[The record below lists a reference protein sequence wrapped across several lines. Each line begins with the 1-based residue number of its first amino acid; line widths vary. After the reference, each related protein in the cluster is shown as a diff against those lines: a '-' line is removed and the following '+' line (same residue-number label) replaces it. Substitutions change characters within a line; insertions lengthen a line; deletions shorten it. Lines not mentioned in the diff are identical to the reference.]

1 MVSLALDPLTP
12 DRPLEVAKEFVRV
25 IHATAE
31 RPVDPVSDQA
41 KAELDALDII
51 ATRTLADVRYDAERL
66 LYLAE
71 RAALD
76 GFPVHEQLI
85 AIAEAHEGEI
95 KRLGSQVI
103 AQYKA
108 LVAKMQIPPRVAAFL
123 KRVFEAAEGFQEG
136 WLGIAR
142 QMRNRARAIGQRSL
156 PRGRIVLAAELYL
169 EQLTKVFG
177 TIDTIDLT
185 PTIAGD
191 LIVYEMVVPID
202 PALCGDVGA
211 LLQRETQ
218 VHEAIER
225 VAAWLVG
232 ALALR
237 YVPHEGLAP

>member
-1 MVSLALDPLTP
+1 MVALALDPLTP

-31 RPVDPVSDQA
+31 NPVDPVSDQT
-41 KAELDALDII
+41 KAELDALDVI
-51 ATRTLADVRYDAERL
+51 AVKTLADVRYDADRL

-76 GFPVHEQLI
+76 GFPVHDQLI

-95 KRLGSQVI
+95 KRLGTQVI

-123 KRVFEAAEGFQEG
+123 KRVFEAAEEFQEG
-136 WLGIAR
+136 WLAIAR
-142 QMRNRARAIGQRSL
+142 QMRNRARAIGQRKL
-156 PRGRIVLAAELYL
+156 PRGKIVIAAELYL
-169 EQLTKVFG
+169 EQLTRVFG
-177 TIDTIDLT
+177 DIDTIDLK

-191 LIVYEMVVPID
+191 LIVYEMVVPIA
-202 PALCGDVGA
+202 PALCADVVA
-211 LLQRETQ
+211 LLQRESQ

-225 VAAWLVG
+225 AAAWLVG

-237 YVPHEGLAP
+237 YVPHEA

>member
-1 MVSLALDPLTP
+1 MVALALDPLTP
-12 DRPLEVAKEFVRV
+12 DRPLDVAKEYVRV
-25 IHATAE
+25 IHETAE
-31 RPVDPVSDQA
+31 RPVDPVPDQA
-41 KAELDALDII
+41 KAELAALDVI
-51 ATRTLADVRYDAERL
+51 AMTTLADVRYDAERL

-103 AQYKA
+103 SQYKA
-108 LVAKMQIPPRVAAFL
+108 LVAKMHLPPRVAAYL
-123 KRVFEAAEGFQEG
+123 KQVFEAAEEFQEG
-136 WLGIAR
+136 WLAIAR
-142 QMRNRARAIGQRSL
+142 TMRHRATAIGRRKL
-156 PRGRIVLAAELYL
+156 PRGRVVIAAELYL
-169 EQLTKVFG
+169 EQLTLAFG
-177 TIDTIDLT
+177 EIDTIDLK

-191 LIVYEMVVPID
+191 LIVYEMVVPIA
-202 PALCGDVGA
+202 PALCGDPVA
-211 LLQRETQ
+211 LLARETQ

-237 YVPHEGLAP
+237 YVPHEA